1 VLVTVATTTNGS
13 SATAGGIGD
22 AFLAAG
28 ALAVFGSLAALIV
41 LPSACSFLPKLQLA
55 PQVDAHPLTMP
66 RSTRR
71 TASQR
76 ARGRRADAER
86 SVAAIFDAAVDA
98 LASEPEVSMAE
109 IARRAGVVR
118 ATIYVRFPIREV
130 LIEAVTERSI
140 GEAVEMIA
148 VAEPERGDP
157 AEALQ
162 RALIAAW
169 RFVERY
175 HALVALNRQLLQ
187 AELRRRH
194 RPVLA
199 LLQPCENRADKTAR
213 VRRKPVNSI

>member
-1 VLVTVATTTNGS
+1 
-13 SATAGGIGD
+13 
-22 AFLAAG
+22 
-28 ALAVFGSLAALIV
+28 
-41 LPSACSFLPKLQLA
+41 
-55 PQVDAHPLTMP
+55 
-66 RSTRR
+66 
-71 TASQR
+71 
-76 ARGRRADAER
+76 
-86 SVAAIFDAAVDA
+86 
-98 LASEPEVSMAE
+98 MAE

-130 LIEAVTERSI
+130 LIEAVTERSS

-162 RALIAAW
+162 RVLIAAW
-169 RFVERY
+169 RFLERY
-175 HALVALNRQLLQ
+175 HALVALNTQLPQ

-199 LLQPCENRADKTAR
+199 LLATVDRARPTHRRLPLRPTAAVAPLDAARAHPRRQRGAAGQAPCGHGDRVCLGRDRPRRARRERENRSGDKTAR